1 MVSSGSMANV
11 LAFMALGIKPKDE
24 IIIPNVGWISVIN
37 ACKILNAVPVIID
50 VQKDKPLIDIDQ
62 IEKSI
67 TKNTKIIFC
76 IYEWKSYRL
85 C

>member
-37 ACKILNAVPVIID
+37 A
-50 VQKDKPLIDIDQ
+50 
-62 IEKSI
+62 
-67 TKNTKIIFC
+67 
-76 IYEWKSYRL
+76 
-85 C
+85 